1 MKDDIRKIAIRL
13 KEMRGIAG
21 HSVEDMAKRLGI
33 TNEKYLQYESGE
45 IDMPISFLSEIAS
58 VFGVQVYELLSGD
71 APRLKIYQ
79 HVKADKG
86 LRIEKSQ
93 QYDYQHLAYNFLNNK
108 VLPLL
113 VSVDPQSGREE
124 ISTNI
129 HMGQEFDYC
138 LEGTVL
144 IRIDGKDVVL
154 EEGDSIY
161 YDSSYPHGMA
171 AIGDKPA
178 RVLTIVI

>member
-1 MKDDIRKIAIRL
+1 MKDDIRKVAIRL
-13 KEMRGIAG
+13 KEMRKITGK
-21 HSVEDMAKRLGI
+21 STDDMAKRLGI
-33 TNEKYLQYESGE
+33 TNEKYLEYESGE
-45 IDMPISFLSEIAS
+45 VDMPISFLSEVAA

-79 HVKADKG
+79 HVKAGKG
-86 LRIEKSQ
+86 LQIERSK

-113 VSVDPQSGREE
+113 VSVDPQGGHEE

-138 LEGTVL
+138 LEGRVL
-144 IRIDGKDVVL
+144 IRINGKDIIL

-171 AIGDKPA
+171 AIGDTSAK
-178 RVLTIVI
+178 VLTIVI

>member
-1 MKDDIRKIAIRL
+1 MKDDIRKVAIRL
-13 KEMRGIAG
+13 KEMRKITGKTTD
-21 HSVEDMAKRLGI
+21 DMAKRLGI
-33 TNEKYLQYESGE
+33 SNEKYLQYESGE
-45 IDMPISFLSEIAS
+45 VDMPISFLSEVAA

-71 APRLKIYQ
+71 APRLKVYQ

-113 VSVDPQSGREE
+113 VSVDPQGGQEE

-138 LEGTVL
+138 LEGRVL
-144 IRIDGKDVVL
+144 IRINGKDIIL

-171 AIGDKPA
+171 AIGDKSA
-178 RVLTIVI
+178 KVLTIVI